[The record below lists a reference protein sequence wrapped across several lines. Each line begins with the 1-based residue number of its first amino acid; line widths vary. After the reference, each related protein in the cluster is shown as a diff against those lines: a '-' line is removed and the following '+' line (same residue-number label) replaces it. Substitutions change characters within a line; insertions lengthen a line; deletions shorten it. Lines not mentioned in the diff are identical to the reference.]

1 MLITLALESFGNL
14 NTELSSI
21 QCSQG
26 TESGTQASVN
36 PFTAL
41 KLSAVQQVQE
51 SVFNQEG
58 KYLHF
63 KYKEH
68 LKLLLADLRPAPARP
83 GPRICTP
90 CASCVLTEQ
99 LAAPAFSAGF
109 TLMWGFFKSS
119 LRSSGEKSHVFWKT
133 NAATLF
139 PDRPPKLNWGVGNTS
154 KSSNPVGESS
164 NTPIRD

>member
-1 MLITLALESFGNL
+1 MEILTQSHLQFNVPKARK
-14 NTELSSI
+14 
-21 QCSQG
+21 
-26 TESGTQASVN
+26 SGTQASVD

-83 GPRICTP
+83 GL
-90 CASCVLTEQ
+90 V
-99 LAAPAFSAGF
+99 SAHHVHPVYS
-109 TLMWGFFKSS
+109 LSS
-119 LRSSGEKSHVFWKT
+119 ELHLHFCRLHF
-133 NAATLF
+133 
-139 PDRPPKLNWGVGNTS
+139 DVGLL
-154 KSSNPVGESS
+154 
-164 NTPIRD
+164 